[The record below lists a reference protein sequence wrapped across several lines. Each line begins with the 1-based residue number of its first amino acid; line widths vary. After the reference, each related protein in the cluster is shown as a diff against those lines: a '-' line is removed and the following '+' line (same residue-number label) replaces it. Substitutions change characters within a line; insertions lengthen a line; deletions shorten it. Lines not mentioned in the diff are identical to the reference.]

1 MSDEWF
7 GSGTDKP
14 RLDVTGLKQYI
25 KDVDLEML
33 WYDNW
38 YDGPQSGVV
47 ETPDGYMYYEWWDE
61 NDTLRLMG
69 LTPITVEQYDFLK
82 LFEETEVDYTATING
97 WEVMAQNWREFLKAI
112 GADKPTAYFYD

>member
-61 NDTLRLMG
+61 NLEVRIMG
-69 LTPITVEQYDFLK
+69 LTPITVEQHDFLK
-82 LFEETEVDYTATING
+82 LVEETEVDYTTAALAAPVIR
-97 WEVMAQNWREFLKAI
+97 ENWSQFLKAI